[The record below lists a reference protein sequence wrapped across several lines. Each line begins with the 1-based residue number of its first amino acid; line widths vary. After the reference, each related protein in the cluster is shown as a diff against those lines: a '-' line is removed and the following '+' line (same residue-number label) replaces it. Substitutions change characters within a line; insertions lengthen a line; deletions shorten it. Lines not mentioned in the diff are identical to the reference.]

1 MTPTELEKLKQAQ
14 HQPDLSGLAVSGLG
28 FAHGKNMTLLDD
40 VILDDA
46 GNPVIHS
53 KDQLE
58 FALDHKFGK
67 FVTRGEAND
76 VMWAFFNDE
85 RVQKN
90 ATTTYN
96 AQLGMAAMTLN
107 TAALEKVVKLL
118 RCSSKLADCSL
129 NLFGRPKIFGL
140 NLSQMA

>member
-40 VILDDA
+40 VVLDDA

>member
-14 HQPDLSGLAVSGLG
+14 HQPDLSGLAVSGIG
-28 FAHGKNMTLLDD
+28 FAHGKNMSLLDD
-40 VILDDA
+40 VVLDDA

-76 VMWAFFNDE
+76 VCGHFS
-85 RVQKN
+85 
-90 ATTTYN
+90 
-96 AQLGMAAMTLN
+96 MTN
-107 TAALEKVVKLL
+107 GFRKM
-118 RCSSKLADCSL
+118 
-129 NLFGRPKIFGL
+129 RPRHTMPSWGWRP
-140 NLSQMA
+140 